1 MTSVTGLPTQ
11 LTGSLAGTIPPQ
23 SLFATISD
31 EQNDQITSLKQQIAT
46 ITDQANMQ
54 ANILRKEFVDSETQ
68 IATLQSMQ
76 QSLAA
81 LGGSSSGG

>member
-1 MTSVTGLPTQ
+1 MTGLPTQ
-11 LTGSLAGTIPPQ
+11 LTNSIAGTIPPQ
-23 SLFATISD
+23 SLFATLSD
-31 EQNDQITSLKQQIAT
+31 EQSDQISSLKQQIAT

-68 IATLQSMQ
+68 IATLQGMQ

-81 LGGSSSGG
+81 LRGSSSGG